1 MSNHLFNPYT
11 FPPTPLLRDKTNS
24 LTVSGEATVQAAPDQ
39 AIITLGATTES
50 KDPQAA
56 QQENA
61 AVISKVIDSIK
72 ALGIP
77 EDQIKT
83 VEYRID
89 PQYDYLE
96 GKQIFRSYK
105 VTHLIQITAANIKQV
120 GEIVD
125 TAVKN
130 GANTVSSVRFTV
142 SNQESYYNRALSLAL
157 ENARQKALSMAK
169 TLGVTLNNTP
179 EAVQEIS
186 VGQPIPFQI
195 DAYSKI
201 AAASTPI
208 QPGELN
214 ISASVK
220 VEYSYF

>member
-1 MSNHLFNPYT
+1 MNNYRY
-11 FPPTPLLRDKTNS
+11 PPFSSAPVSLDRNKTNS
-24 LTVSGEATVQAAPDQ
+24 LTVSGEETVQAAPDQ
-39 AIITLGATTES
+39 AIITLGATTEN
-50 KDPQAA
+50 KDPAAA
-56 QQENA
+56 QQDNA
-61 AVISKVIDSIK
+61 AIILRVINSIK

-77 EDQIKT
+77 ENQIKT

-89 PQYDYLE
+89 PQYDYQE
-96 GKQIFRSYK
+96 GTQIFRGYK
-105 VTHLIQITAANIKQV
+105 VTHLIRITASNIKQV

-142 SNQESYYNRALSLAL
+142 SNQEVHYNRALSLAL
-157 ENARQKALSMAK
+157 ENARQKAISMAK
-169 TLGVTLNNTP
+169 TLGVTLNDTP
-179 EAVQEIS
+179 EQVQETSI
-186 VGQPIPFQI
+186 GQPLPFQM

-201 AAASTPI
+201 AAAATPI

-214 ISASVK
+214 ISAAVK